1 MYHLIWWWCCCCWTR
16 APRIALLYY
25 CRGNGND
32 GPVYAPGGLFTS
44 PRLNRCA
51 FENGLIPIRAQL
63 ISKRCFHPQNVI
75 KLHGNT
81 NRNVAGWYLGMADHQ
96 DWFSVLLGFACKGA
110 ILHQDLLCCTV
121 RRSSS
126 SIRFDKRMNG
136 VSVDC
141 F

>member
-81 NRNVAGWYLGMADHQ
+81 NRNVAMDGILEWQTTRIG
-96 DWFSVLLGFACKGA
+96 SVFCWGLRAKVPFCIRIYCAV
-110 ILHQDLLCCTV
+110 LCDVHHHLSAST
-121 RRSSS
+121 
-126 SIRFDKRMNG
+126 NG
-136 VSVDC
+136 
-141 F
+141 